1 MRLKANKPPP
11 YTLNRAV
18 LEQEVRV
25 DTYRA
30 SGPGGQ
36 HVNRTESAVRLTHW
50 PSGVVVTAMDNRSQ
64 IRNREIAF
72 ERLILKL
79 HALNHVPKT
88 RKKTRVSRGAKVR
101 RMEAKKRRA
110 TLKRGRGGGHEEQM

>member
-1 MRLKANKPPP
+1 MRLKAAKPPP
-11 YTLNRAV
+11 YALNRAV

-36 HVNRTESAVRLTHW
+36 HVNRTESAVRLTHL
-50 PSGVVVTAMDNRSQ
+50 PSGVVVTATENRSQ

-72 ERLILKL
+72 ERLIHKL
-79 HALNHVPKT
+79 RALNHVPKL
-88 RKKTRVSRGAKVR
+88 RKATRVSRGAKER
-101 RMEAKKRRA
+101 RLAAKKRHA
-110 TLKRGRGGGHEEQM
+110 AIKRGRGRGHEEY